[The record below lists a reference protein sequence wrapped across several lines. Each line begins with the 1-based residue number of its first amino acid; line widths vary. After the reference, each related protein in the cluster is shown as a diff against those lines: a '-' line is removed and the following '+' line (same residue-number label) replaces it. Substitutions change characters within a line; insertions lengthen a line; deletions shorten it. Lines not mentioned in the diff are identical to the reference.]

1 MPFRPQKQNLMT
13 NSPYHLSSY
22 HFDLPQELIAQHPC
36 TPRDHSRLMV
46 VDRGSGILSEIPF
59 YELADFLQ
67 KGDSLIF
74 NNTKVIPAR
83 LLGKRLT
90 GGQAEV
96 FLKAQRSDGTWE
108 VLVKPGKQLGLG
120 SKVIFSETFS
130 CEIVDVLPE
139 GARCVRFFHEGDFN
153 QVLEQHGKIPLPK
166 YIKREPDVKEDGERY
181 QTVYA
186 AHPGAVAAP
195 TAGLHFTQP
204 LLNRITSKGVERIE
218 VTLHVGLGT
227 FLPIKVE
234 DIRDHQMHDESFF
247 ISVQAAQ
254 QLNNPSSGRQI
265 CIGTTSCRAL
275 ESAAGHS
282 SIIQPGEYST
292 DIFISPGYQFRKMQA
307 LLTNFHL
314 PCSSLLVLVSTFA
327 GHELIREAYQKAVK
341 EKFRFY
347 SYGDAMLIL

>member
-1 MPFRPQKQNLMT
+1 MT
-13 NSPYHLSSY
+13 DSPYQLSSY
-22 HFDLPQELIAQHPC
+22 HFDLPPELIAQHPC
-36 TPRDHSRLMV
+36 YPRDHSRLMI
-46 VDRGSGILSEIPF
+46 VDRKAGSLSELPF
-59 YELADFLQ
+59 YELPHLLQ
-67 KGDSLIF
+67 KGDKLIF

-83 LLGKRLT
+83 LLGRRTT

-96 FLKAQRSDGTWE
+96 FLKTQRSEGVWE
-108 VLVKPGKQLGLG
+108 VLVKPGKQLGKG
-120 SKVIFSETFS
+120 SKVVFSETFS
-130 CEIVDVLPE
+130 CEVIEVLTG
-139 GARCVRFFHEGDFN
+139 GARCVRFFYEGDF
-153 QVLEQHGKIPLPK
+153 QQALEKHGKIPLPK
-166 YIKREPDVKEDGERY
+166 YIKREPDTQEDGESY

-204 LLNRITSKGVERIE
+204 LLEQLKTQGIERIE
-218 VTLHVGLGT
+218 LTLHVGLGT

-234 DIRDHQMHDESFF
+234 DIRKHQMHEESFM
-247 ISVQAAQ
+247 ISDEAAM
-254 QLNNPSSGRQI
+254 QLNEGLAGRLI
-265 CIGTTSCRAL
+265 CVGTTSCRAL
-275 ESAAGHS
+275 ESAAGRS
-282 SIIQPGEYST
+282 TIIQPGEYST
-292 DIFISPGYQFRKMQA
+292 DIFISPGYKFRKMQA